1 MAAHHGLKRWQA
13 YILYLN
19 HALTTWNAR
28 TYGFAAVIFTA
39 SAYPDGLRAASL
51 IGISTSLAT
60 ILFASSIGRWI
71 DHGTSR
77 LKTLLATISI
87 NRLSAISAY
96 LLWFFIVD
104 DHEQNTKEGAQPWWN
119 TLKTTLFS
127 TLLVLGIVE
136 SLSRK
141 ANVISIERDW
151 VPVLAKATSATGY
164 SLTHVNA
171 MISRID
177 IMCKLLAPIAMSG
190 FLSIVSIRVGVLAV
204 LVTNVLS
211 FIVEVWSA
219 RLLWEQCPELAKRN
233 EPECDT
239 MHSYSSRPKFNVRSW
254 SLYSFT
260 LGYFEAFSR
269 YFDSDI
275 WLASFAMCVTHAS
288 ILSATGVTI
297 VFFLDAGYSLQLV
310 TAVEA
315 LSAFFELISTLLYP
329 FAVKKLARS
338 SSPISSITTVTANAE
353 DLEDDL
359 QLVKTSSHAEEL
371 ETELVDSA
379 ISRMGLSGIM
389 SMVTLL
395 VSQRSIRYETR
406 H

>member
-1 MAAHHGLKRWQA
+1 MAAHHGLKRRQA

-28 TYGFAAVIFTA
+28 SYGFAAVIFTA

-71 DHGTSR
+71 DYGSSR

-87 NRLSAISAY
+87 NRLSAVSACV
-96 LLWFFIVD
+96 LWFFIVD
-104 DHEQNTKEGAQPWWN
+104 DHGQNTEEGAGPWWD
-119 TLKTTLFS
+119 TVKTTFFS
-127 TLLVLGIVE
+127 TLLVLGMVE

-151 VPVLAKATSATGY
+151 VPVLTRATSTTGY

-171 MISRID
+171 MMSRID
-177 IMCKLLAPIAMSG
+177 IMCKLLVPIAMSG
-190 FLSIVSIRVGVLAV
+190 LLSLVSIRVGVLAV
-204 LVTNVLS
+204 LVTNGLS

-219 RLLWEQCPELAKRN
+219 RLLWEQCPELTKRN
-233 EPECDT
+233 EPDSIE
-239 MHSYSSRPKFNVRSW
+239 MHSSSSWPKFSARSW
-254 SLYSFT
+254 SVDSFT
-260 LGYFEAFSR
+260 SSYFEAFSI
-269 YFDSDI
+269 YFDSNI
-275 WLASFAMCVTHAS
+275 WLPSLAMCMTHAS

-310 TAVEA
+310 TVVEA
-315 LSAFFELISTLLYP
+315 LSAFFELTSTLLYP
-329 FAVKKLARS
+329 FAIKKLARS
-338 SSPISSITTVTANAE
+338 SSPRGPVTPITANAE
-353 DLEDDL
+353 EFEDDL
-359 QLVKTSSHAEEL
+359 QLVKTSSHSEEL

-379 ISRMGLSGIM
+379 ISHIGLSGIM

-395 VSQRSIRYETR
+395 VG
-406 H
+406 